1 MEFSNSA
8 FVRIKERTYIMKVSK
23 KKVSDITVEELKA
36 IMHDVITEDFETF
49 RETMEIMANKK
60 LIKQI
65 KQADEDWIKGKKD
78 TYVSWDEIKSV

>member
-1 MEFSNSA
+1 
-8 FVRIKERTYIMKVSK
+8 MKIAK

-60 LIKQI
+60 LMKQL
-65 KQADEDWIKGKKD
+65 KQADADWLVDKEN
-78 TYVSWDEIKSV
+78 TYVSWDKVKRV